1 MATIAQIREGI
12 ATNLRTIAGLRT
24 TDTVPDN
31 PQPPVAIVSPSSI
44 QYDLSMQRG
53 LDLHNFVVMIVVGRA
68 SERTAQRALDL
79 FCAGT
84 GASSA
89 KAAIESNRTLSGL
102 VQDLRVTSMRNYG
115 STQIGETTY
124 LAVEFDLVVYTQ

>member
-12 ATNLRTIAGLRT
+12 ADNLATIAGLRT

-44 QYDLSMQRG
+44 QYDLSFQRG
-53 LDLHNFVVMIVVGRA
+53 LDLHNFVVMIIVGRA
-68 SERTAQRALDL
+68 SERNAQRTLDL

-84 GASSA
+84 GASSV
-89 KAAIESNRTLSGL
+89 KAAIESNRTLTGL

-115 STQIGETTY
+115 STVIGETTY

>member
-1 MATIAQIREGI
+1 VATIAQIREGI

-44 QYDLSMQRG
+44 QYDLSFQRG

-68 SERTAQRALDL
+68 SERNAQRTLDL

-84 GASSA
+84 GASSV
-89 KAAIESNRTLSGL
+89 KAAIESNRTLTGL

-115 STQIGETTY
+115 STLIGETTY

>member
-1 MATIAQIREGI
+1 VATIAQIREGI

-31 PQPPVAIVSPSSI
+31 PQPPVAIVMPSSI
-44 QYDLSMQRG
+44 QYDLSFQRG

-68 SERTAQRALDL
+68 SERSAQRALDL
-79 FCAGT
+79 FCEGT
-84 GASSA
+84 GSSSV
-89 KAAIESNRTLSGL
+89 KTAIESNRTLTGL

-115 STQIGETTY
+115 STVIGETTY

>member
-44 QYDLSMQRG
+44 QYDLSFQRG

-68 SERTAQRALDL
+68 SERNAQRTLDL

-84 GASSA
+84 GASSV
-89 KAAIESNRTLSGL
+89 KAAIESNRTLTGL

-115 STQIGETTY
+115 STTIGETTY

>member
-44 QYDLSMQRG
+44 QYDLSFQRG

-68 SERTAQRALDL
+68 SERNAQRTLDL

-84 GASSA
+84 GASSV
-89 KAAIESNRTLSGL
+89 KAAIESNRTLTGL

-115 STQIGETTY
+115 STVIGETTY

>member
-44 QYDLSMQRG
+44 QYDLSFQRG
-53 LDLHNFVVMIVVGRA
+53 LDLHNFVVMIIVGRA
-68 SERTAQRALDL
+68 SERNAQRTLDL

-84 GASSA
+84 GASSV
-89 KAAIESNRTLSGL
+89 KAAIESNRTLTGL

-115 STQIGETTY
+115 STVIGETTY

>member
-1 MATIAQIREGI
+1 VATIAQIREGI

-44 QYDLSMQRG
+44 QYDLSFQRG
-53 LDLHNFVVMIVVGRA
+53 LDLHNFVVMIIVGRA
-68 SERTAQRALDL
+68 SERNAQRTLDL

-84 GASSA
+84 GASSV
-89 KAAIESNRTLSGL
+89 KAAIESNRTLTGL

-115 STQIGETTY
+115 STLIGETTY

>member
-1 MATIAQIREGI
+1 VATIAQIRTGI
-12 ATNLRTIAGLRT
+12 AANLATISGLRT

-31 PQPPVAIVSPSSI
+31 PQPPVAVIMPSSI
-44 QYDLSMQRG
+44 EYDLSFQRG
-53 LDLHNFVVMIVVGRA
+53 LDLHNFVVMIIVGRA
-68 SERTAQRALDL
+68 SERRAQQTLDL

-84 GASSA
+84 GASSV
-89 KAAIESNRTLSGL
+89 KAAIESNRTLTGL

-115 STQIGETTY
+115 STVIGETTY

>member
-1 MATIAQIREGI
+1 VATIAQIREGI

-44 QYDLSMQRG
+44 QYDLSFQRG

-68 SERTAQRALDL
+68 SERNAQRTLDL

-84 GASSA
+84 GASSV
-89 KAAIESNRTLSGL
+89 KAAIESNRTLTGL

-115 STQIGETTY
+115 STVIGETTY

>member
-1 MATIAQIREGI
+1 MATIAQIRTGI
-12 ATNLRTIAGLRT
+12 AANLATISGLRT

-31 PQPPVAIVSPSSI
+31 PQPPVAVIMPSSI
-44 QYDLSMQRG
+44 QYDLSFQRG

-68 SERTAQRALDL
+68 SERQAQQTLDL

-84 GASSA
+84 GASSV
-89 KAAIESNRTLSGL
+89 KAAIESNRTLTGL

-115 STQIGETTY
+115 STVIGETTY

>member
-12 ATNLRTIAGLRT
+12 ALNLQTITGLRT

-31 PQPPVAIVSPSSI
+31 PQPPIAIVSPNSI

-53 LDLHNFVVMIVVGRA
+53 LDLNNFTVMVVVGRA
-68 SERTAQRALDL
+68 DGRTAQRTLDL

-84 GASSA
+84 GASSV
-89 KAAIESNRTLSGL
+89 KAAIESNRTLTGL
-102 VQDLRVTSMRNYG
+102 VQDLRVTSMKNYG
-115 STQIGETTY
+115 STIIGETTY

>member
-1 MATIAQIREGI
+1 MATIAQIRTGI
-12 ATNLRTIAGLRT
+12 AANLATISGLRT

-31 PQPPVAIVSPSSI
+31 PQPPVAVIMPSSI
-44 QYDLSMQRG
+44 EYDLSFQRG
-53 LDLHNFVVMIVVGRA
+53 LDLHNFVVMIIVGRA
-68 SERTAQRALDL
+68 SERRAQQTLDL

-84 GASSA
+84 GASSV
-89 KAAIESNRTLSGL
+89 KAAIESNRTLTGL

-115 STQIGETTY
+115 STVIGETTY

>member
-44 QYDLSMQRG
+44 QYDLSFQRG

-68 SERTAQRALDL
+68 SERNAQRTLDL

-84 GASSA
+84 GASSV
-89 KAAIESNRTLSGL
+89 KAAIESNRTLTGL

-115 STQIGETTY
+115 STLIGETTY